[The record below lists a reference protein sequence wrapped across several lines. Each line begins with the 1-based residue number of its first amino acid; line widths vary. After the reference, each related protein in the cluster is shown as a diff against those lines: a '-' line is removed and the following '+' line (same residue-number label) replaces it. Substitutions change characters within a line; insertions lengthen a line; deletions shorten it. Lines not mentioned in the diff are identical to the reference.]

1 MSAATARSAKEAT
14 KVDLVIVID
23 TSPSMK
29 GKIETLNYATE
40 SAIKSAS
47 LSCPCDLR
55 IEWVG
60 IEGTWENTNFQQTLR
75 EYLINNCGV
84 DETELRGRKRGEVPA
99 NGAQEDGAR
108 AIEDISTHF
117 NWRDG
122 ANRAIFYLGDEALEG
137 GGDTEQEDIEAAN
150 RAIEKA
156 RNAGVVVHTY
166 FGTSKSK
173 GQDKTAAEYVRLARE
188 TGGHGFR
195 NQNAIGGLAEILRT
209 VICST
214 RNRDTTPQ
222 LVPVIPVYF
231 VQAQHLVGF
240 SATSTQSSTSSTPQN
255 KPVDLVIVIDTSVSM
270 KDEAEALS
278 NAAEAAIKKA
288 SSSCP
293 SDLRVEWFGLEG
305 TWKTTNFQQTLRD
318 YLINNCG
325 VAETEIRGRKRGE
338 LPGGG
343 AQEDGARAIED
354 ISTHFNWRDGAS
366 RAIFY
371 LSDEALE
378 GGDDTEQEDIDA
390 ANRAIEKAKSVGAIV
405 HTYFGTSK
413 SKGRDKTAAEF
424 ARVAQETGGQAF
436 TDKDALGGFAE
447 ILTQIICVSSDAKVE
462 ETGQLIP
469 VVPLYFAAIA
479 GGALVSQSTQMSTV
493 QPTNPTASLASTGV
507 LFSLNAANLVAA
519 PQSSFSTT
527 AVNMPIYMMAVQP
540 TNGESDRI
548 S

>member
-1 MSAATARSAKEAT
+1 MIAATDRSAKEAT

-47 LSCPCDLR
+47 SSCPCDLR

-117 NWRDG
+117 NWRDS
-122 ANRAIFYLGDEALEG
+122 ASRAIFYLGDEALEG

-166 FGTSKSK
+166 FVTPKNQ

-222 LVPVIPVYF
+222 LIPVIPVYF

-255 KPVDLVIVIDTSVSM
+255 KLVDLVIVIDTSVSM
-270 KDEAEALS
+270 KDQAEGLS

-288 SSSCP
+288 ISTCP

-305 TWKTTNFQQTLRD
+305 TWKNTSFKQTLRE

-338 LPGGG
+338 VPGGG

-378 GGDDTEQEDIDA
+378 GGDDTEQEDIEA
-390 ANRAIEKAKSVGAIV
+390 ANRAIEKAKSAGALV

-413 SKGRDKTAAEF
+413 SKGRDITA
-424 ARVAQETGGQAF
+424 
-436 TDKDALGGFAE
+436 
-447 ILTQIICVSSDAKVE
+447 
-462 ETGQLIP
+462 P
-469 VVPLYFAAIA
+469 
-479 GGALVSQSTQMSTV
+479 
-493 QPTNPTASLASTGV
+493 
-507 LFSLNAANLVAA
+507 
-519 PQSSFSTT
+519 
-527 AVNMPIYMMAVQP
+527 
-540 TNGESDRI
+540 
-548 S
+548 